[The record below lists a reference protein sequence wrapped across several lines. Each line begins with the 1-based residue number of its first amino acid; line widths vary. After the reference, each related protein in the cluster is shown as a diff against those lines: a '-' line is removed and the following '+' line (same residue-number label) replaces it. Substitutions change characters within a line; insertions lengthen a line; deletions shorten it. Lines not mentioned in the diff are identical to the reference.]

1 MVSAISG
8 GGLDGTD
15 ERGAQLPGLC
25 SSLGQR
31 NGGHLKRRVRL
42 ERDSAERR
50 HHGVER
56 LVLGRRKII
65 GRDREA
71 DLRQATTSVRDDA
84 SRMQRLTVRGFQL
97 HVQSRTLQKRV
108 SARGDSV
115 EVKAS
120 RDAAHARNSQY
131 EHGVVEAL

>member
-1 MVSAISG
+1 
-8 GGLDGTD
+8 
-15 ERGAQLPGLC
+15 
-25 SSLGQR
+25 
-31 NGGHLKRRVRL
+31 L

-84 SRMQRLTVRGFQL
+84 SRMQRLTVRGFRL

-115 EVKAS
+115 EVKAG

-131 EHGVVEAL
+131 EHDVVEAL